1 MTADS
6 LRVGILTSDEYA
18 DLAED
23 GQAIA
28 ASLEARGFR
37 AEPIVW
43 SDADD
48 FAAYDVAVV
57 RSCWD
62 YHTDPEGFLSALED
76 LEAAGVAVYNPSE
89 VVRWNAHKSYY
100 RDLEDAGVPIPS
112 SVCLEAGTMASL
124 ESILRE
130 QGWPEAV
137 VKPAVGAGSAGVWKT
152 SLEDAAADQERF
164 SAACADGDVVVQEFT
179 PEIEGGERS
188 IVFVRGAYSH
198 AWNDPTKA
206 DDFSDFEEADLS
218 YDPGEGALE
227 KAESTLEAACEILEC
242 DPAFLPSARVDYAEG
257 DGTFSVMELE
267 LIEPYLG
274 LSREEGALE
283 DFVDA
288 FVSHVR
294 ADLEDDRTPTDV

>member
-1 MTADS
+1 MTADTTQ
-6 LRVGILTSDEYA
+6 VGILTSDEYA

-28 ASLEARGFR
+28 TALEARGVH

-48 FAAYDVAVV
+48 LEAYDAAVV

-62 YHTDPEGFLSALED
+62 YHTDPEGFLSFLED
-76 LEAAGVAVYNPSE
+76 LEGAGVAVYNPPE
-89 VVRWNAHKSYY
+89 VIRWNAHKSYY
-100 RDLEDAGVPIPS
+100 RDLEAAGVPIPP
-112 SVCLEAGTMASL
+112 SVCLEAGTETSL
-124 ESILRE
+124 EAILRE
-130 QGWPEAV
+130 QGWSDAV

-152 SLEDAAADQERF
+152 SLEDAADDQERF
-164 SAACADGDVVVQEFT
+164 DDACADGDVVVQEFT
-179 PEIEGGERS
+179 PEIEHGERS

-206 DDFSDFEEADLS
+206 DDFSDFEEPELS
-218 YDPGEGALE
+218 YEPGERALE
-227 KAESTLEAACEILEC
+227 VAESTLETACEILEC
-242 DPAFLPSARVDYAEG
+242 APSSLPYARVDYAED

-274 LSREEGALE
+274 LVREKGAVE
-283 DFVDA
+283 RFVDA
-288 FVSHVR
+288 FVTILR
-294 ADLEDDRTPTDV
+294 DDLEDTRVSADG